1 MSKAAEFIDPRGSG
15 APRLDLSQPVF
26 DPKAIARAEHAL
38 KSLGAS
44 MREWLEADIE
54 RLQSA
59 RRVAEAAD
67 WREEAMHALVVAAHD
82 IRGMG
87 ATYGFPLASQLA
99 ASLCR
104 LIETDAGKAAARN
117 EPALAIAHVDAIRAA
132 VRDGVSADTHPVGSA
147 LLRALE
153 ARVASLGV
161 APN

>member
-1 MSKAAEFIDPRGSG
+1 MDNTAQFIDPREAGVR
-15 APRLDLSQPVF
+15 RLELSQPVF
-26 DPKAIARAEHAL
+26 DPKAITRAEQAL
-38 KSLGAS
+38 KTLGSS

-59 RRVAEAAD
+59 RQQAEAGA
-67 WREEAMHALVVAAHD
+67 WRAEAMDALVVTAHD

-104 LIETDAGKAAARN
+104 LIETEAGKAAVRDA
-117 EPALAIAHVDAIRAA
+117 PALAIAHVDAIRAA
-132 VRDGVSADTHPVGSA
+132 VRDGVHSEQHPVGQA
-147 LLRALE
+147 LLLTLE

-161 APN
+161 APA